1 MLVVAKIN
9 TTCEGGSSKVKS
21 NALKALVLSI
31 WTSSII
37 YTLYLDVIGDSF
49 TLSIISLIWSTPVFD
64 AASISYISLFKLKLL
79 QISQFKQGLP
89 FVLSKQ
95 LIAFANIFAVL
106 VLPVPLGPENIYA
119 WEILLLIMLSFSKVI
134 ILFCPTISSNVLGR
148 YFLYKTL

>member
-9 TTCEGGSSKVKS
+9 TTCDGGSSKVKS

-64 AASISYISLFKLKLL
+64 AASISYISLL
-79 QISQFKQGLP
+79 
-89 FVLSKQ
+89 
-95 LIAFANIFAVL
+95 
-106 VLPVPLGPENIYA
+106 
-119 WEILLLIMLSFSKVI
+119 
-134 ILFCPTISSNVLGR
+134 
-148 YFLYKTL
+148 